1 MARYKVVLTG
11 DPVLRRIAH
20 PVKEV
25 NDNIKKLMNN
35 MAETMYHAKGVGLAA
50 PQVGISKRVIVV
62 DIGEGLFKL
71 VNPEIVASSGI
82 QDGAEGCLSLPDVVG
97 NVKRSER
104 VTVKAL
110 DENGDEV
117 TIEATGYLARAF
129 QHEIDHLNGILFVDY
144 LSPLKRQRIK
154 EKLVKYKKQ
163 IAKQ

>member
-1 MARYKVVLTG
+1 MARYKVVLAG

-25 NDNIKKLMNN
+25 NENIKKLLDN
-35 MAETMYHAKGVGLAA
+35 MAETLYHAKGVGLAA

-110 DENGDEV
+110 NEDGDEV
-117 TIEATGYLARAF
+117 TIEASGYLARAF
-129 QHEIDHLNGILFVDY
+129 QHEIDHLNGIIFTDKATAIERVTD
-144 LSPLKRQRIK
+144 
-154 EKLVKYKKQ
+154 
-163 IAKQ
+163 

>member
-71 VNPEIVASSGI
+71 VNPEIVSSSGI

-117 TIEATGYLARAF
+117 TIEASGYLARAF
-129 QHEIDHLNGILFVDY
+129 QHEIDHLNGIIFTDKATAIERVSD
-144 LSPLKRQRIK
+144 
-154 EKLVKYKKQ
+154 
-163 IAKQ
+163 

>member
-25 NDNIKKLMNN
+25 NENIKKLMNN

-129 QHEIDHLNGILFVDY
+129 QHEIDHLNGIIFTDKATAIERVTD
-144 LSPLKRQRIK
+144 
-154 EKLVKYKKQ
+154 
-163 IAKQ
+163 

>member
-25 NDNIKKLMNN
+25 NENIKKLMNN

-110 DENGDEV
+110 NEDGDEV
-117 TIEATGYLARAF
+117 TIEASGYLARAF
-129 QHEIDHLNGILFVDY
+129 QHEIDHLNGIIFTDKATAIERVTD
-144 LSPLKRQRIK
+144 
-154 EKLVKYKKQ
+154 
-163 IAKQ
+163 

>member
-82 QDGAEGCLSLPDVVG
+82 QDGAEGCLSVPDVVG
-97 NVKRSER
+97 NVKRSEH
-104 VTVKAL
+104 VKVKAL
-110 DENGDEV
+110 NEDGDEV
-117 TIEATGYLARAF
+117 TIEASGYLRAPSSTRSIISTASF
-129 QHEIDHLNGILFVDY
+129 
-144 LSPLKRQRIK
+144 SPTKPPRLKG
-154 EKLVKYKKQ
+154 
-163 IAKQ
+163 

>member
-1 MARYKVVLTG
+1 MARYKVVLAG

-25 NDNIKKLMNN
+25 NENIKKLLDN

-129 QHEIDHLNGILFVDY
+129 QHEIDHLNGIIFTDKATAIERVSD
-144 LSPLKRQRIK
+144 
-154 EKLVKYKKQ
+154 
-163 IAKQ
+163 

>member
-117 TIEATGYLARAF
+117 TIEASGYLARAF
-129 QHEIDHLNGILFVDY
+129 QHEIDHLNGIIFTDKATAIERVTD
-144 LSPLKRQRIK
+144 
-154 EKLVKYKKQ
+154 
-163 IAKQ
+163 

>member
-129 QHEIDHLNGILFVDY
+129 QHEIDHLNGIIFTDKATAIERVSD
-144 LSPLKRQRIK
+144 
-154 EKLVKYKKQ
+154 
-163 IAKQ
+163 

>member
-1 MARYKVVLTG
+1 MARYKVVLAG

-25 NDNIKKLMNN
+25 NDNIKKLLDN
-35 MAETMYHAKGVGLAA
+35 MAETLYHAKGVGLAA

-117 TIEATGYLARAF
+117 TIEASGYLARAF
-129 QHEIDHLNGILFVDY
+129 QHEIDHLNGIIFTDKATAIERVTD
-144 LSPLKRQRIK
+144 
-154 EKLVKYKKQ
+154 
-163 IAKQ
+163 

>member
-1 MARYKVVLTG
+1 MARYKVVLAG

-25 NDNIKKLMNN
+25 NDNIKKLLDN
-35 MAETMYHAKGVGLAA
+35 MAETLYHAKGVGLAA

-110 DENGDEV
+110 NEDGDEV
-117 TIEATGYLARAF
+117 TIEASGYLARAF
-129 QHEIDHLNGILFVDY
+129 QHEIDHLNGIIFTDKATAIERVTD
-144 LSPLKRQRIK
+144 
-154 EKLVKYKKQ
+154 
-163 IAKQ
+163 

>member
-129 QHEIDHLNGILFVDY
+129 QHEIDHLNGIIFTDKATAIERVTD
-144 LSPLKRQRIK
+144 
-154 EKLVKYKKQ
+154 
-163 IAKQ
+163 

>member
-1 MARYKVVLTG
+1 MARYKVVLAG

-25 NDNIKKLMNN
+25 NDNIKKLLNN

-129 QHEIDHLNGILFVDY
+129 QHEIDHLNGIIFTDKATAIERVSD
-144 LSPLKRQRIK
+144 
-154 EKLVKYKKQ
+154 
-163 IAKQ
+163 

>member
-71 VNPEIVASSGI
+71 ANPEIVSSSDI
-82 QDGAEGCLSLPDVVG
+82 QDGAEGCLSVPDVVG
-97 NVKRSER
+97 NVKRSEH
-104 VTVKAL
+104 VKVKAL
-110 DENGDEV
+110 NEDGDEV
-117 TIEATGYLARAF
+117 TIEASGYLARAF
-129 QHEIDHLNGILFVDY
+129 QHEIDHLNGIIFTDKATAIERVTD
-144 LSPLKRQRIK
+144 
-154 EKLVKYKKQ
+154 
-163 IAKQ
+163 

>member
-62 DIGEGLFKL
+62 DIGEGQFKL
-71 VNPEIVASSGI
+71 ANPEIVSSSGI
-82 QDGAEGCLSLPDVVG
+82 QDGAEGCLSVPDVVG

-117 TIEATGYLARAF
+117 TIEASGYLARAF
-129 QHEIDHLNGILFVDY
+129 QHEIDHLNGIIFTDKATAIERVSD
-144 LSPLKRQRIK
+144 
-154 EKLVKYKKQ
+154 
-163 IAKQ
+163 

>member
-11 DPVLRRIAH
+11 DPVLRRISH

-25 NDNIKKLMNN
+25 NDNIRKLMDN

-71 VNPEIVASSGI
+71 ANPEIVASSGI
-82 QDGAEGCLSLPDVVG
+82 QDGAEGCLSVPDVIG

-104 VTVKAL
+104 VKVKAL
-110 DENGDEV
+110 NEDGDEV
-117 TIEATGYLARAF
+117 TIEASGYLARAF
-129 QHEIDHLNGILFVDY
+129 QHEIDHLNGIIFTDKATAIERVGD
-144 LSPLKRQRIK
+144 
-154 EKLVKYKKQ
+154 
-163 IAKQ
+163 

>member
-1 MARYKVVLTG
+1 MARYKVVLAG

-25 NDNIKKLMNN
+25 NENIKKLLDN
-35 MAETMYHAKGVGLAA
+35 MAETLYHAKGVGLAA

-82 QDGAEGCLSLPDVVG
+82 QDGAEGCLSVPDVVG

-129 QHEIDHLNGILFVDY
+129 QHEIDHLNGIIFTDKATAIERVSD
-144 LSPLKRQRIK
+144 
-154 EKLVKYKKQ
+154 
-163 IAKQ
+163 

>member
-11 DPVLRRIAH
+11 DPVLRCIAH

-71 VNPEIVASSGI
+71 ANPEIVSSSGI
-82 QDGAEGCLSLPDVVG
+82 QDGAEGCLSVPDVVG
-97 NVKRSER
+97 NVKRSEH
-104 VTVKAL
+104 VKVKAL
-110 DENGDEV
+110 NEDGDEV
-117 TIEATGYLARAF
+117 TIEASGYLARAF
-129 QHEIDHLNGILFVDY
+129 QHEIDHLNGIIFTDKATAIERVTD
-144 LSPLKRQRIK
+144 
-154 EKLVKYKKQ
+154 
-163 IAKQ
+163 

>member
-20 PVKEV
+20 PVKEL

-104 VTVKAL
+104 VTLKAL

-129 QHEIDHLNGILFVDY
+129 QHEIDHLNGIIFTDKATAIERVTD
-144 LSPLKRQRIK
+144 
-154 EKLVKYKKQ
+154 
-163 IAKQ
+163 

>member
-1 MARYKVVLTG
+1 MARYKVVLAG

-25 NDNIKKLMNN
+25 NDNIKKLLDN
-35 MAETMYHAKGVGLAA
+35 MAETLYHAKGVGLAA

-117 TIEATGYLARAF
+117 TIEASGYLARAF
-129 QHEIDHLNGILFVDY
+129 QHEIDHLNGIIFTDKATAIERVSD
-144 LSPLKRQRIK
+144 
-154 EKLVKYKKQ
+154 
-163 IAKQ
+163 

>member
-1 MARYKVVLTG
+1 MARYKVVLAG

-71 VNPEIVASSGI
+71 ANPEIVSSSGI
-82 QDGAEGCLSLPDVVG
+82 QDGAEGCLSVPDVVG
-97 NVKRSER
+97 NVKRSEH
-104 VTVKAL
+104 VKVKAL
-110 DENGDEV
+110 NEDGDEV

-129 QHEIDHLNGILFVDY
+129 QHEIDHLNGIIFTDKATAIERVTD
-144 LSPLKRQRIK
+144 
-154 EKLVKYKKQ
+154 
-163 IAKQ
+163 

>member
-1 MARYKVVLTG
+1 MARYKVVLAG

-25 NDNIKKLMNN
+25 NENIKKLMNN

-62 DIGEGLFKL
+62 DIGEELFKL
-71 VNPEIVASSGI
+71 ANPEIVSSSGI

-129 QHEIDHLNGILFVDY
+129 QHEIDHLNGIIFTDKATAIERVSD
-144 LSPLKRQRIK
+144 
-154 EKLVKYKKQ
+154 
-163 IAKQ
+163 